1 MDSSR
6 DVIGIVVP
14 KSCGFLVA
22 HKGGVQVKNTTIAVD
37 IAKSVFEIA
46 VSEQQG
52 HVSERHRLSRAGFL
66 RFFAQREPVTVL
78 LEACGSAHHWARQL
92 QGLGHRVV
100 LLPPHAVRPYVPRNK
115 TDRADAR
122 ALLKAAR
129 NKDITPVPIKSLSQ
143 QALTAL
149 HRLRSAWLAARTAR
163 INTVRGL
170 LREFGVVIPVGPRHV
185 LQLLGAAIEDIDSP
199 LPESLRPV
207 LALMGEEIRQLEERI
222 DLVDRQLQRLSKQM
236 PVVARL
242 QTIPGIGPISSTALV
257 AFVGDVA
264 RFPSARHFASYL
276 GLTPREHSS
285 GLRRRLGS
293 ISKRGD
299 TYLRMLL
306 THGARAVLWAT
317 HRKIPHERLR
327 LWAHNVERLRGHNK
341 AAIALAN
348 KMARLVWAV
357 WKKDKDFEEVPAV

>member
-1 MDSSR
+1 M
-6 DVIGIVVP
+6 
-14 KSCGFLVA
+14 
-22 HKGGVQVKNTTIAVD
+22 KNTTIAFD

-52 HVSERHRLSRAGFL
+52 QVSDRQRLSRAAFL

-115 TDRADAR
+115 TDRSDAR
-122 ALLKAAR
+122 ALREAAR
-129 NKDITPVPIKSLSQ
+129 NTDIKPVPVKTCGQ

-149 HRLRSAWLAARTAR
+149 HRLRSGWLAARTAR

-170 LREFGVVIPVGPRHV
+170 LREFGVVIPVGPKHV
-185 LQLLGAAIEDIDSP
+185 QQHLRATIEDVGSP

-207 LALMGEEIRQLEERI
+207 LALMAEEIHQIEERI
-222 DLVDRQLQRLSKQM
+222 DLVERQLQRLSKQM

-242 QTIPGIGPISSTALV
+242 QTIPGVGPISSTALV
-257 AFVGDVA
+257 SFVGDIT

-276 GLTPREHSS
+276 GLTPREYSS
-285 GLRRRLGS
+285 GLKRRLGT

-306 THGARAVLWAT
+306 IHGARAVLWAT
-317 HRKIPHERLR
+317 HRTEPHEQLR
-327 LWAHNVERLRGHNK
+327 CWASNVERRRGHNK
-341 AAIALAN
+341 AAVALAN

-357 WKKDKDFEEVPAV
+357 WKRGQDYQEVTAV

>member
-1 MDSSR
+1 
-6 DVIGIVVP
+6 
-14 KSCGFLVA
+14 
-22 HKGGVQVKNTTIAVD
+22 VKNTTIAVD

-52 HVSERHRLSRAGFL
+52 RVIERQRLSRGAFVG
-66 RFFAQREPVTVL
+66 FFAQRQPVTVL

-92 QGLGHRVV
+92 QAQGHRVI
-100 LLPPHAVRPYVPRNK
+100 LLPPHAVRPYVQRNK

-122 ALLKAAR
+122 ALLEAAR
-129 NKDITPVPIKSLSQ
+129 NTDIHPVPVKSCSQ

-149 HRLRSAWLAARTAR
+149 HRLRSGWLAARTAR

-170 LREFGVVIPVGPRHV
+170 LREFGVMIPVGSKHV
-185 LQLLGAAIEDIDSP
+185 QKHLRAATEDIGSP
-199 LPESLRPV
+199 VPESLRPI
-207 LALMGEEIRQLEERI
+207 LALMGEEIHQIEERI
-222 DLVDRQLQRLSKQM
+222 DVAERQLQRLSKQM

-285 GLRRRLGS
+285 GQRRRLGT

-306 THGARAVLWAT
+306 IHGARAVLWSA
-317 HRKIPHERLR
+317 RKKTREERLR
-327 LWAHNVERLRGHNK
+327 LWAQNVERLRGHNK
-341 AAIALAN
+341 AAVALAN
-348 KMARLVWAV
+348 KMARFVWAV
-357 WKKDKDFEEVPAV
+357 WKKDRDFKEVLAA